1 MENRFDS
8 YFFEVFTNYPNID
21 RNSFTTIEYICNK
34 YYNIHP
40 ADAREWIE
48 EAVKQ
53 GLIEEVVPVN
63 SPLGVVSYKQKY
75 KITNE
80 GLKRYM
86 YSEEV

>member
-1 MENRFDS
+1 MENNSDLEFLLM
-8 YFFEVFTNYPNID
+8 FTNYPNID

-53 GLIEEVVPVN
+53 GLIEEVRED
-63 SPLGVVSYKQKY
+63 SPLGKLKCKTKY
-75 KITNE
+75 KITNK